1 MSDSSANTDQSMFE
15 TVLASTVH
23 DMKNSLSLLLSQ
35 LDNISDRLHQDTE
48 NQRAVNDLRYQANR
62 INISL
67 MELLTLYKLE
77 KKQIGIHFAEIMVVD
92 FLEDCIAAHSQL
104 AASKGLKLE
113 LQCDDSIMWFFDPD
127 MVAIALNNIIG
138 NCLRYTATQV
148 QVTAS
153 LKKGYLC
160 IDIDD
165 DGPGY
170 PQNMLQE
177 IDRFENR
184 VNFNTGSTG
193 LGLYFA
199 ASIAQRHKRKD
210 RQGRIQLKN
219 HGTSGGGNFQICL
232 P

>member
-1 MSDSSANTDQSMFE
+1 MTDTSPDSNKSMFE

-35 LDNISDRLHQDTE
+35 LDNISERLEHDSKNQQD
-48 NQRAVNDLRYQANR
+48 VNGLRYQANR

-77 KKQIGIHFAEIMVVD
+77 KKQVGIQFAEVIVVD

-104 AASKGLKLE
+104 AANRGIQLDM
-113 LQCDDSIMWFFDPD
+113 QCDDSIMWFFDPD
-127 MVAIALNNIIG
+127 MVGIAINNIIG
-138 NCLRYTATQV
+138 NCLRYTKTEV
-148 QVTAS
+148 QVSARLNQGQLS
-153 LKKGYLC
+153 
-160 IDIDD
+160 INIDD

-170 PQNMLQE
+170 PQKMLQDTE
-177 IDRFENR
+177 QFMNK

-199 ASIAQRHKRKD
+199 AAIAERHQRQN
-210 RQGRIQLKN
+210 RQGRIQLQN
-219 HGTSGGGNFQICL
+219 HDQGGGSFQFNL